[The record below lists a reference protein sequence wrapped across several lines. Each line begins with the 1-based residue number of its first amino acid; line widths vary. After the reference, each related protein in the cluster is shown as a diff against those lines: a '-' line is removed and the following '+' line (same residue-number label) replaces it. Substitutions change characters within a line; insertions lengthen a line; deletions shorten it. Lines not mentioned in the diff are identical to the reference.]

1 MNFDLSHPDIKFALE
16 AVADAARLAR
26 KIQVDAHA
34 KRLDKS
40 DLSPVTVAD
49 FAGQATVAH
58 ALSLAFGSDVMVGE
72 EESVL
77 LRGPDAQDVLH
88 LVSNYVR
95 EIIPGASDEDVM
107 TWIDRGTDNVTDRY
121 WTLDP
126 IDGTKGYLRGD
137 QYAVALALVEDGE
150 VRVGILG
157 MPNLGPDCALEGEP
171 KGVLALAVRGE
182 GAGWAPLDGD
192 HKEFKPLR
200 VSDCDTLSKAR
211 LLRSLV
217 SGHTNVDQLEEMS
230 QAIGLEAPPLA
241 RDSQAKYGMLAAG
254 HGEILLRLLSP
265 KQPDYKECV
274 WDQAAGSI
282 VVEEAGGRVT
292 DLDGKALDF
301 SAGRRLTKNTGIC
314 ATNGQLHDRVLE
326 ALQAVR

>member
-1 MNFDLSHPDIKFALE
+1 MNFDLAHPDIKFAVD

-26 KIQVDAHA
+26 KIQMDAKHQQ
-34 KRLDKS
+34 LDKT

-58 ALSLAFGSDVMVGE
+58 ALSLAFGHDVMVGE

-77 LRGPDAQDVLH
+77 LRGPDAQEVLH

-107 TWIDRGTDNVTDRY
+107 TWIDRGKDNVTDRY

-157 MPNLGPDCALEGEP
+157 MPNLGPGCALDGEP
-171 KGVLALAVRGE
+171 RGVIALAVRGE
-182 GAGWAPLDGD
+182 GAGWTALDGD
-192 HKEFKPLR
+192 HKAFKPLR
-200 VSDCDTLSKAR
+200 VSDCEDLSQAR

-230 QAIGLEAPPLA
+230 KSIGLEAPPLA
-241 RDSQAKYGMLAAG
+241 LDSQAKYGMLAAG
-254 HGEILLRLLSP
+254 HGEILLRLLSS

-292 DLDGKALDF
+292 DLDGKKLDF

-314 ATNGQLHDRVLE
+314 ATNGRLHDRVLE
-326 ALQAVR
+326 ALTALR